1 MEYCVFE
8 TFNTGEFETH
18 RFRDYQEAADYLLEA
33 LCQMQSHTEKSS
45 VCYQK
50 ELATLVS
57 PETFRMWRLV
67 KHE

>member
-8 TFNTGEFETH
+8 TFNTGEYTTH
-18 RFRDYQEAADYLLEA
+18 EFKDYQEAANYLLES
-33 LCQMQSHTEKSS
+33 LCCMQGITKGSS